1 MSQTATHKSDVVFTK
16 SDVVFSKSDV
26 AFNKSDIVFILRMF
40 ELLKFPSSPKFII

>member
-26 AFNKSDIVFILRMF
+26 VFNKSDVVGVYISRKGTETERV
-40 ELLKFPSSPKFII
+40 